1 MQDLLRP
8 PGPVHEDQLKRRMA
22 AELETTVGRVRDL
35 HASGRRGGIALF
47 AFVARSLQQVSTL
60 VMTFL
65 AARFLLPA
73 EYGVYALGIVFVVL
87 IQTLTYTGFYQFI
100 LNARQE
106 EGVVLSTCFWLI
118 FGLVTA
124 ASVVLAAAAYPIE
137 WLFGARH
144 LGNVIV
150 LLALIQPLASIGA
163 WSSAA
168 LLRRRAVMLN
178 FTIMFLQNLIALLA
192 GGFLIWFWH
201 SLYALVAL
209 RYIRVISGA
218 VLFAVLGRDR
228 PGLRFSRALAIDA
241 TGFSGG
247 LYLSR
252 LLGFLSRYAGD
263 ILLGLFYSSGAV
275 GLYRFGNRVATGAT
289 DIAMQPMSNF
299 AATQFGAAA
308 RDDREL
314 GAVLARFT
322 GTIALLGGMVG
333 AVVIVLAADA
343 IAAFFQPSYRGALA
357 VTAAMALRG
366 MAGVGQS
373 LVEPVF
379 AALGRTSWVLLFN
392 LIAGTLSVAAIAVTA
407 PFGLGALAWGQ
418 VLAVLAMTGLA
429 FFFMRRRGGVDIGAA
444 GRRFLGAGALALA
457 YGLALAAVRYQV
469 LPLAGF
475 SAAQTLFAGLLVAA
489 VMGALFLALSARL
502 RIFSLHAF
510 SG

>member
-1 MQDLLRP
+1 MQGRLCP
-8 PGPVHEDQLKRRMA
+8 FGPVREDQLKRRTA
-22 AELETTVGRVRDL
+22 EELEGMVRRIRDL
-35 HASGRRGGIALF
+35 RASGRRSGLALF
-47 AFVARSLQQVSTL
+47 AFLARSLQQVSTL

-65 AARFLLPA
+65 AARFLLPS

-100 LNARQE
+100 LNARQDDAA
-106 EGVVLSTCFWLI
+106 VLSTCFWLI

-124 ASVVLAAAAYPIE
+124 ASVILAAAAYPIE
-137 WLFGARH
+137 RLFGAKH

-150 LLALIQPLASIGA
+150 LLALVQPLASIGA

-178 FTIMFLQNLIALLA
+178 FTIMFLQNLIALFA
-192 GGFLIWFWH
+192 GGLLIWFWH
-201 SLYALVAL
+201 SLYALVAVRYL
-209 RYIRVISGA
+209 RVVSGA
-218 VLFAVLGRDR
+218 VLFASLGRDW
-228 PGLRFSRALAIDA
+228 PSLRFSRTLAIEA

-263 ILLGLFYSSGAV
+263 ILLGLFHSPGAV

-333 AVVIVLAADA
+333 AVVIVLAPDV
-343 IAAFFQPSYRGALA
+343 IAAFFQASYRGALV

-379 AALGRTSWVLLFN
+379 AALGRTSWVLMFN
-392 LIAGTLSVAAIAVTA
+392 LVAGFMSIAAIAVTA

-429 FFFMRRRGGVDIGAA
+429 FFLMRGRGNVDIGDA
-444 GRRFLGAGALALA
+444 GRRFLGAGVLALA
-457 YGLALAAVRYQV
+457 YGLALAAVRHKL
-469 LPLAGF
+469 LPMAGISPVQMLLAG
-475 SAAQTLFAGLLVAA
+475 LVAA
-489 VMGALFLALSARL
+489 TVLGAFLLVMAMRL